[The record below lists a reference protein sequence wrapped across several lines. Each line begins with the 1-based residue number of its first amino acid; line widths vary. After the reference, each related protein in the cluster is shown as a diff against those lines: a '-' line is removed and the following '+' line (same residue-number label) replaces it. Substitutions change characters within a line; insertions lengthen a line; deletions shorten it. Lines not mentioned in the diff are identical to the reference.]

1 MGAAPAR
8 PCWSGE
14 GSGAT
19 GRSRLAALQSR
30 AESLE
35 GRTVSSSFV
44 SSVPTQSQG
53 SLCTQKGAT
62 RPLPRLPDHDSRAVR
77 CVPSESA
84 RLS

>member
-1 MGAAPAR
+1 MHPRGVGVEERGVGAAPAR
-8 PCWSGE
+8 PCWRGE

-19 GRSRLAALQSR
+19 GCSRLAALQSR

-44 SSVPTQSQG
+44 SSVPTQSRG

-62 RPLPRLPDHDSRAVR
+62 GPCLAFLTMTPGL
-77 CVPSESA
+77 
-84 RLS
+84 